1 MPEPTRSVLLIGA
14 AEEAGELAVTLRA
27 AAQLDLPPDALDPAE
42 QAGLVRTDGTSLQF
56 RHPLVRSVVYE
67 SEPLGRRRRAHAALA
82 GALEQER
89 DVDRAVWHRAIAAPS
104 SDAHVADAL
113 EASAQRSR
121 LRGGHVSAARAL
133 ERAAVLSSDSSSRS
147 RRLVAAAEAAWIGG
161 QEDLARELVGRSLP
175 IADRAQ
181 QSRLLYLRGVIESN
195 CGSLLDGAATMKQAL
210 ALSEDPSLTL
220 EILRDGCA
228 MASQAGA
235 HDDAR
240 AVAEQ
245 AARVADAT
253 EFERFT
259 KTSLAAW
266 AADLSGDYVSGNELS
281 AELGEL
287 AEPLE
292 VSICMIWAA
301 LAATRAGLRQAS
313 LHHGNRAV
321 ALARDQGDV
330 TRHGHTSPSYT
341 RGWPKA
347 AQSRSS
353 NTPSTRWRCCIWVTA
368 GPVRRSMSS

>member
-1 MPEPTRSVLLIGA
+1 LPEPTRSVLLIGA

-27 AAQLDLPPDALDPAE
+27 AAQLDLPPDALDPA
-42 QAGLVRTDGTSLQF
+42 D
-56 RHPLVRSVVYE
+56 
-67 SEPLGRRRRAHAALA
+67 
-82 GALEQER
+82 
-89 DVDRAVWHRAIAAPS
+89 
-104 SDAHVADAL
+104 
-113 EASAQRSR
+113 
-121 LRGGHVSAARAL
+121 
-133 ERAAVLSSDSSSRS
+133 
-147 RRLVAAAEAAWIGG
+147 
-161 QEDLARELVGRSLP
+161 
-175 IADRAQ
+175 
-181 QSRLLYLRGVIESN
+181 GVIESN